1 MWETAEKQGVRDVL
15 PEDGL
20 VREQIDYY
28 HRRAREYDATS
39 TPRGDSLKQQGLRL
53 EEALRDFRP
62 QGKVL
67 EVACGT
73 GTWTRRLIRFADELT
88 ALDSSAEILS
98 ARRAGTEPFPRRG
111 AAKLRRSPEVIRLA
125 RAKIGDA
132 EVRFVEADIFSWH
145 PRQTYDVVFFANWLS
160 HVPSARFEA
169 FWSLI
174 RGCLR
179 EEGRVFFIDESHDAW
194 RDEEFLEKNLVLRR
208 LGDGSTHRVVK
219 IFWEPSELQE
229 RLRELQWDA
238 RVASTGDFL
247 WGECTR
253 AG

>member
-1 MWETAEKQGVRDVL
+1 VSDAL

-73 GTWTRRLIRFADELT
+73 GAWTRRLIRFAGELT
-88 ALDSSAEILS
+88 ALDSSAEMIQ
-98 ARRAGTEPFPRRG
+98 
-111 AAKLRRSPEVIRLA
+111 LA

-132 EVRFVEADIFSWH
+132 EVRFVEADVFSWH

-179 EEGRVFFIDESHDAW
+179 DGGRVFFIDEAHDAW
-194 RDEEFLEKNLVLRR
+194 RKEEFLEENLVLRR

-229 RLRELQWDA
+229 RLRALQWEA
-238 RVASTGDFL
+238 RVDSTGDFL
-247 WGECTR
+247 WGECTW

>member
-1 MWETAEKQGVRDVL
+1 MWETAEKRGVRDVL

-62 QGKVL
+62 EGKVL

-73 GTWTRRLIRFADELT
+73 GTWTRHLISFADELT
-88 ALDSSAEILS
+88 ALDSSAEM
-98 ARRAGTEPFPRRG
+98 
-111 AAKLRRSPEVIRLA
+111 IRLA

-179 EEGRVFFIDESHDAW
+179 EDGRVFFIDESHDAW

-238 RVASTGDFL
+238 RVDLTGDFL